1 MTELHEREKMR
12 EAFRLDALEAWEDYL
27 ATGHHASMAE
37 VLLARAHLEREIK
50 DKDGKEKPVD
60 RKASYEDI
68 IWALFNT
75 KEFLFNH

>member
-37 VLLARAHLEREIK
+37 VERWLASWGSGEGIPA
-50 DKDGKEKPVD
+50 PSP
-60 RKASYEDI
+60 A
-68 IWALFNT
+68 
-75 KEFLFNH
+75 